1 MITLIGLFRLWQW
14 RKTPKPKKEE
24 RKMNPLT
31 QFKKILI
38 LPVRTFLSLG
48 AIFALAINTHAQNLY
63 VSVNGAI
70 CGFNCSEFTGSISE
84 YTADGMQSTFASG
97 LARPR
102 GLAFDS
108 SGNLFAA
115 VNRHAPPKPQFQGRI
130 LEFPPLGHQSVLGNI
145 ALSFIEGLITDSGGN
160 TFAMAQSASSTIGDI
175 SNIYKFAPD
184 GTRTLIGS
192 VGIGGFGLALDSAG
206 NLYAADAGEPTLTQ
220 VASVYKFAPDGTR
233 TVFVGPSAFADGT
246 GPVGLAFDSTANL
259 FVSTEGDPG
268 NDTILEFTPDGM
280 ESTFA
285 AGLTNP
291 RGLAFD
297 GSGNLFVAEDNP
309 APDGDILK
317 FAPGGG
323 APTTFASG
331 IDLPEFLTFGPPR

>member
-1 MITLIGLFRLWQW
+1 M
-14 RKTPKPKKEE
+14 K
-24 RKMNPLT
+24 PLT
-31 QFKKILI
+31 HFKKTKILRN
-38 LPVRTFLSLG
+38 LFLSLSV
-48 AIFALAINTHAQNLY
+48 IFALATTAHAQNLY

-70 CGFNCSEFTGSISE
+70 CGFNCSEFSGSISE
-84 YTADGMQSTFASG
+84 YTPDGMQSTFASD

-115 VNRHAPPKPQFQGRI
+115 VNRHGPPTPQYQGRI
-130 LEFPPLGHQSVLGNI
+130 LKFPPLGHQSVLGNV
-145 ALSFIEGLITDSGGN
+145 ALSIVEGLIADSGGN
-160 TFAMAQSASSTIGDI
+160 VFAMADSASSTIGDI

-184 GTRTLIGS
+184 GTRVLIGS
-192 VGIGGFGLALDSAG
+192 VPGAAGFGLALDSVG
-206 NLYAADAGEPTLTQ
+206 NLFAADSGSDTADPTI
-220 VASVYKFAPDGTR
+220 YKFAPDGTR

-246 GPVGLAFDSTANL
+246 GPVGLALDSTGNL

-268 NDTILEFTPDGM
+268 NDTILEFTPDGT

-285 AGLTNP
+285 TGLTNP

-297 GSGNLFVAEDNP
+297 SFGNLFVAENNP
-309 APDGDILK
+309 APDGDVLQ

-323 APTTFASG
+323 PPTVFASG